1 MNFFDKIKTYLKETI
16 SEVKKINWLS
26 KKETIDLTL
35 NVILFSLFFLIFF
48 AVVDSLLIYLIIKI
62 K

>member
-48 AVVDSLLIYLIIKI
+48 AVVDSFLIYLIIKI